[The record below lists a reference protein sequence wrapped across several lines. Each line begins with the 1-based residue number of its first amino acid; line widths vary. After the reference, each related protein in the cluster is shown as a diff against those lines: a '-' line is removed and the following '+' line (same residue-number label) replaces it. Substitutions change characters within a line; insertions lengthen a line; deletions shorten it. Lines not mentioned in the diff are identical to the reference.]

1 VSCTVDSAGSIRWP
15 ARQGDAI
22 VVVAIDRL
30 GRSAAEVMGTIREF
44 GERGIVLRSI
54 RIGIDTA
61 TAAGSQL
68 PAPVARLGDLD
79 RACNHYRHH
88 RLSRK
93 VDRSLGSGHGDSPH
107 PRGEVADLVVAM
119 RVTCNPSELV
129 GLGCTISSWGAGVPD
144 TRAGVD
150 RAGARGDG
158 ELIPFVAGL

>member
-1 VSCTVDSAGSIRWP
+1 MKRVEVDFSTTVRGGLVRASLLRFPDQQAVR
-15 ARQGDAI
+15 
-22 VVVAIDRL
+22 
-30 GRSAAEVMGTIREF
+30 
-44 GERGIVLRSI
+44 GEQVEAFDDDEGLSFTGW

-79 RACNHYRHH
+79 RACNHCRHH

-158 ELIPFVAGL
+158 ELIPFVAGR

>member
-1 VSCTVDSAGSIRWP
+1 MKRVEVDFSTTVRGGLVRASLLRFPDQQAVR
-15 ARQGDAI
+15 
-22 VVVAIDRL
+22 
-30 GRSAAEVMGTIREF
+30 
-44 GERGIVLRSI
+44 GEQVEAFDDDEGLSFTGW

-79 RACNHYRHH
+79 RACNHCRHH

-107 PRGEVADLVVAM
+107 PRGEVAD
-119 RVTCNPSELV
+119 LV

-158 ELIPFVAGL
+158 ELIPFVAGR